1 MLKDIRELINDYLID
16 IEEIKNRK
24 KNNIKMLKI
33 YNNFNLE
40 LLIKYIENNT
50 VSEKIKLFQE
60 HQNIFRQIKNEIN
73 FEEYEIY
80 II

>member
-1 MLKDIRELINDYLID
+1 MLRDIRELINDYLID
-16 IEEIKNRK
+16 IEEIKNKK

-40 LLIKYIENNT
+40 LYIENNT
-50 VSEKIKLFQE
+50 VSQKIKLFQE
-60 HQNIFRQIKNEIN
+60 YENLFLKISQEIN
-73 FEEYEIY
+73 FQEFDIY